1 MKIIAL
7 FLPALIAVKI
17 NESKDS
23 NRRKDVFNMLFQYS
37 MFAMV
42 VNCFAMSVVTYVL
55 GLDGLTISV
64 LESFSFF
71 IVYTVLACLSSTF
84 FGILVKIVSKNILE
98 SGSKKEV
105 R

>member
-17 NESKDS
+17 NERKDI
-23 NRRKDVFNMLFQYS
+23 NRRKDVFNMIFQYS
-37 MFAMV
+37 IYTMV
-42 VNCFAMSVVTYVL
+42 VNCFAMSIVTYVL

-84 FGILVKIVSKNILE
+84 WGILAKIVLKNILD
-98 SGSKKEV
+98 SGPKKEAK
-105 R
+105 